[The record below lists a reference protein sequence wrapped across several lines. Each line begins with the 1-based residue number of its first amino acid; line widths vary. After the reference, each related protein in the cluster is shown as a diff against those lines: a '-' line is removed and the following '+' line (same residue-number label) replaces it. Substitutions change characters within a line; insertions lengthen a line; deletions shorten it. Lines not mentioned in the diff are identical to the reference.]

1 MLLTYVVPAAFGV
14 ANNKIYAASQ
24 QGSRWPEVKQNE
36 RREERR
42 KRENELCDFLEICG
56 RFSLCQLQKY

>member
-24 QGSRWPEVKQNE
+24 HASRLPEVKQNE
-36 RREERR
+36 RSEEKEKG
-42 KRENELCDFLEICG
+42 KRIM
-56 RFSLCQLQKY
+56 